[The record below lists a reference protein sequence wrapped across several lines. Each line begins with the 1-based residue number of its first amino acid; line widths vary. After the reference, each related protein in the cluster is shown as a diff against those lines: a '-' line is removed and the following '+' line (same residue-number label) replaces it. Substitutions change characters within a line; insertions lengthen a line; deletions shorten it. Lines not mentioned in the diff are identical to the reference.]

1 MHPKLEPLIQSEVKK
16 LLDARII
23 FKVRRSEWVSNLVPV
38 RKKSGEIRLCVD
50 FRNLNR
56 ASDKDNYP
64 VPPMEQLL
72 QMVSGS
78 ELFSLLDGFSGYNQ
92 VLVAEEDR
100 LKTTFRTKWGTF
112 AYRRMPFGLINAGA
126 TFQRAMDIAFHRLI
140 GRSVVVYLDDIT
152 IFSKRRGEHAR
163 KIFERCQKYGI
174 SLNPKKCVFA
184 VTEGKLL
191 GHIVSKQGISIDP

>member
-1 MHPKLEPLIQSEVKK
+1 MKTYDTSIIKHIVPIKVGVKPYQQPLRKMHPKLEPLIQSEVKK

-23 FKVRRSEWVSNLVPV
+23 FKVRHSEWVSNLVPV

-78 ELFSLLDGFSGYNQ
+78 ELFSLLDGFSSYNQ
-92 VLVAEEDR
+92 VLVAKEDR
-100 LKTTFRTKWGTF
+100 LKTTFRTNWRTF
-112 AYRRMPFGLINAGA
+112 AYRRIPFGLINAGA
-126 TFQRAMDIAFHRLI
+126 TF
-140 GRSVVVYLDDIT
+140 
-152 IFSKRRGEHAR
+152 
-163 KIFERCQKYGI
+163 
-174 SLNPKKCVFA
+174 
-184 VTEGKLL
+184 
-191 GHIVSKQGISIDP
+191 

>member
-1 MHPKLEPLIQSEVKK
+1 M
-16 LLDARII
+16 
-23 FKVRRSEWVSNLVPV
+23 
-38 RKKSGEIRLCVD
+38 D

-56 ASDKDNYP
+56 ASNKDNYP

-100 LKTTFRTKWGTF
+100 LKTMFRTKWGTF

-126 TFQRAMDIAFHRLI
+126 TFPRAMDIDFHGLI
-140 GRSVVVYLDDIT
+140 GQSAVVYLDDIT
-152 IFSKRRGEHAR
+152 IFSKKREEHAFHL
-163 KIFERCQKYGI
+163 KQIFERCRKYGI

-191 GHIVSKQGISIDP
+191 GHVVSKKGISIYLERIKAIK

>member
-23 FKVRRSEWVSNLVPV
+23 FKVRHSEWVSNLVPV
-38 RKKSGEIRLCVD
+38 RKNSGEIRLYVD

-64 VPPMEQLL
+64 IPPMEQLL

-78 ELFSLLDGFSGYNQ
+78 ELLSLLDGFSGYNQ

-100 LKTTFRTKWGTF
+100 LKITFRTKWGTF
-112 AYRRMPFGLINAGA
+112 AYRRMP
-126 TFQRAMDIAFHRLI
+126 
-140 GRSVVVYLDDIT
+140 
-152 IFSKRRGEHAR
+152 
-163 KIFERCQKYGI
+163 
-174 SLNPKKCVFA
+174 
-184 VTEGKLL
+184 L
-191 GHIVSKQGISIDP
+191 G